1 MQSIDTEV
9 AMSSTQLTTA
19 APAGREFASREIDGT
34 NDWTELAARAN
45 EGLEVCLLWSTST
58 GRVKVAVADAR
69 LDQHFEFDVAGA
81 DALAAFHHPFAYADS
96 LDPQPLS

>member
-1 MQSIDTEV
+1 MQSIDTEG

-19 APAGREFASREIDGT
+19 APAGRELASREIDGT

-45 EGLEVCLLWSTST
+45 EGLEVCLLWNRST

-69 LDQHFEFDVAGA
+69 LDQTSNSTSPAWMRWR
-81 DALAAFHHPFAYADS
+81 PS
-96 LDPQPLS
+96 ITRSPTRTPSTRSR